1 MGYIPNSSAKALAS
15 HSSKLIAAILMD
27 REDQLNPLVDSY
39 NSSFFGE
46 LAREIQKNGYD
57 LMLHFIK
64 DYSEINYCLKSWK
77 LAGAVFIGFFDDNIR
92 QIQEDNQIPMVFTD
106 SYSTVRRITNI
117 GIDDFHGGEL
127 AAKYF
132 YLKITE
138 ICLLLDQK
146 QLVMV
151 LLCIAFRILRSI
163 EKVWNSS
170 CTRTYY

>member
-1 MGYIPNSSAKALAS
+1 MITLKDVAERAGVSTMTVSRALNGKKKDVSPETAKKIKKIAKEMGYIPNSSAKALAS

-27 REDQLNPLVDSY
+27 RENQPNPLVDSY

-117 GIDDFHGGEL
+117 GIDDFHG
-127 AAKYF
+127 
-132 YLKITE
+132 
-138 ICLLLDQK
+138 C
-146 QLVMV
+146 
-151 LLCIAFRILRSI
+151 
-163 EKVWNSS
+163 
-170 CTRTYY
+170 